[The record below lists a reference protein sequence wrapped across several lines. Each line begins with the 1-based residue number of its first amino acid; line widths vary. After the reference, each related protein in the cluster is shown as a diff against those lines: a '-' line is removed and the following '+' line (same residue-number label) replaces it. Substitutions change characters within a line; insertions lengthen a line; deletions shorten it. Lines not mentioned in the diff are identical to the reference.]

1 MKQLNQKGFSAVEGL
16 IILIVLAAVGFAAF
30 AVISRQKETVQTPT
44 VSSKTATTD
53 TKNTEVKTEYKEGS
67 IDSGFGV
74 TLDFSYP
81 SVWKMTSSIEGP
93 MPLNSSAGS
102 TTQTIEL
109 SSPSGEYK
117 VTYKIGANG
126 GLGGACSPLEGG
138 KIAYLN
144 TKPLQGFNN
153 ATYVETFFENVA
165 ADVQNGVVT
174 RTTTM
179 PVISVMQTNKVSA
192 TAVQKSAC
200 DIYLADVIKLSE
212 PNGVTLLGAKMEISN
227 VSDETMLETFKSKLS
242 GAEYEQAKAILLST
256 SVK

>member
-74 TLDFSYP
+74 TLGFTYP
-81 SVWKMTSSIEGP
+81 STWKMTSSIEGP

-109 SSPSGEYK
+109 SSPSGGYK
-117 VTYKIGANG
+117 VVYKIGANG

-153 ATYVETFFENVA
+153 AAYVETFFENVA

-200 DIYLADVIKLSE
+200 NLYLANVIKLSE